1 MASVSYYQTLQVKQD
16 ATQAEIA
23 AAYRRLA
30 RRFHPDLNPAPDA
43 HRQMQVI
50 NEAYNT
56 LRHPERRRRYDET
69 LAPPVPLHRSQAPRA
84 PRVAARHWQ
93 PHPHRRSLVEL
104 SETHRQRDRLH
115 HRSRRCD
122 GALLADLQRRIPP
135 AGRRYDITHNR
146 WHVAVEYE
154 DVLRTLFRNYA
165 PVVQAATP
173 APQPARRT
181 PNATRTAPR
190 PRQHADRK
198 AWGGM
203 VLAVAAAVAVYAL
216 IFSRM
221 VLPDASCIRA
231 STGGDGICRAHS
243 ARCRYTPPPLT
254 EGALAFPADCA
265 SAQAANAPTY
275 FQEACKTLED
285 QLESGDASGC
295 DTFAMTTTR
304 VASNIRSGPDTRF
317 PVLTTAPPAH
327 APTTCRLHGQSRL
340 RLVCHKFWRLDS
352 QRSADGGADVFA
364 AGGERVGET
373 RRQGEGEQGKK
384 RPISQSPNLSFSQSP
399 SPNGGASSILRQ
411 K

>member
-69 LAPPVPLHRSQAPRA
+69 LAPPVPPT
-84 PRVAARHWQ
+84 PEPGAARTASPPATGSRTHTAAAW
-93 PHPHRRSLVEL
+93 L
-104 SETHRQRDRLH
+104 SYQKRIGSEIVFTIGHAD
-115 HRSRRCD
+115 
-122 GALLADLQRRIPP
+122 AMAVLLADLQRRIPP
-135 AGRRYDITHNR
+135 AGRRYDITHNH

-221 VLPDASCIRA
+221 VLLDATAAAPAPAVTESAVRTVRA
-231 STGGDGICRAHS
+231 VV
-243 ARCRYTPPPLT
+243 TPAAET

-265 SAQAANAPTY
+265 SAQAATAPTY
-275 FQEACKTLED
+275 FQEACKTLDD
-285 QLESGDASGC
+285 QLELATPAAAR
-295 DTFAMTTTR
+295 TFAMTTTR

-317 PVLTTAPPAH
+317 PVLTTAPPGARLQLAGYTVSRGYVWFVTNFGGWIRSDLLTE
-327 APTTCRLHGQSRL
+327 APMYLP
-340 RLVCHKFWRLDS
+340 LVGR
-352 QRSADGGADVFA
+352 
-364 AGGERVGET
+364 E
-373 RRQGEGEQGKK
+373 
-384 RPISQSPNLSFSQSP
+384 
-399 SPNGGASSILRQ
+399 
-411 K
+411 